1 MNKKGF
7 TLLEVVVS
15 VVLVSLVL
23 TAMLSA
29 LVKLKTTYSTSNE
42 NTDALV
48 FASSLTRI
56 INNDFEQNG
65 GIRYIECETETDENV
80 CNIILNNNQKRRISV
95 YKTERGYKVPI
106 GNEIPKVKITDPDNE
121 TAISSDYIYG
131 REAEDYEI
139 SSQVYCEPK
148 RPGDPMPAGGTTI
161 VDNGETLNILAVA
174 KEISPGSSNYEVV
187 CAKEILATTLRYS
200 DTTNEEEE
208 INIYLKTLTM
218 EKTTEILFNGE
229 KYAINTSKART
240 LGYNFGDLSYKTITY
255 DNSNKTTG
263 GSDPKPYK
271 NTLTIIQIGIN
282 NVLDTINS
290 VQDIYLSSESMYS
303 PDKQT
308 SIGKVMC
315 FPFNIVHGISQ
326 EIETVDKHSEFCVK
340 NGVEFM
346 LKTEIDNK
354 IEYQKISD
362 KIEQQYIP
370 YKIDASGNKINSEYK
385 FKGFYDNNVM
395 VIDEEGNVRV
405 GTTYFTTDN
414 GIILKAKWEKIEGE

>member
-23 TAMLSA
+23 TAMLAA

-65 GIRYIECETETDENV
+65 GIRHIECKTETDENI
-80 CNIILNNNQKRRISV
+80 CDIILNNNQKRRISV
-95 YKTERGYKVPI
+95 YTTERGYKIPI
-106 GNEIPKVKITDPDNE
+106 GNKIPKVKITDPDNE
-121 TAISSDYIYG
+121 AAISSGYIYG
-131 REAEDYEI
+131 REQEDYEI

-174 KEISPGSSNYEVV
+174 KEISPGASNYEIV
-187 CAKEILATTLRYS
+187 CAKEILATTLRYT
-200 DTTNEEEE
+200 DTTNDEDG

-218 EKTTEILFNGE
+218 EKTNEILFDGE
-229 KYAINTSKART
+229 KYAITGKVRT
-240 LGYNFGDLSYKTITY
+240 LGYNFGNLSYKTITY

-263 GSDPKPYK
+263 GGNSKPYK

-282 NVLDTINS
+282 NMLDSINS

-326 EIETVDKHSEFCVK
+326 EMETVDKYSEFCVK

-362 KIEQQYIP
+362 KIGQQYIP
-370 YKIDASGNKINSEYK
+370 YKIDESGNKINSEYK

-395 VIDEEGNVRV
+395 IIDEEGNVKV
-405 GTTYFTTDN
+405 GTTYFTTEN
-414 GIILKAKWEKIEGE
+414 GIILKAKWEKLEEE